1 MICSVGRASSWDLRD
16 THLDWNL
23 LSGSAILFKGRQ
35 GELSFDG
42 FFFFKK
48 KLLLFYPVAYIC
60 ISKSWGYVKTA
71 KDLQGAPVCICACM
85 FCGGVCKVQNLFDAP
100 YRLLIDLEQA
110 SSVCAAYR
118 RMRRLVALPQAYWSL
133 KRCREQGSWC
143 TGGVNWWS
151 FGAPRIFFSLKF
163 CTTSSKWNLISKN

>member
-1 MICSVGRASSWDLRD
+1 MRFERHPLGLEPPVGFG
-16 THLDWNL
+16 TP
-23 LSGSAILFKGRQ
+23 LFKGRQ

-42 FFFFKK
+42 FFFLKK
-48 KLLLFYPVAYIC
+48 MLLFYPVAYIC

-118 RMRRLVALPQAYWSL
+118 RMRR
-133 KRCREQGSWC
+133 R
-143 TGGVNWWS
+143 
-151 FGAPRIFFSLKF
+151 
-163 CTTSSKWNLISKN
+163 